1 MALLRWLRN
10 VLLSRP
16 MLIAVIPELSFVL
29 PGMGTWPEHVVPLCL
44 FTLDCGILGYSLCRI
59 RILLVFG
66 LPWQTPISSFSR
78 LWLWLPSL
86 RVGKYTFPRCSR

>member
-1 MALLRWLRN
+1 MALLRWLQS

-16 MLIAVIPELSFVL
+16 MLIVETPVLSFAL
-29 PGMGTWPEHVVPLCL
+29 PGMVKWPEHVVPLCL
-44 FTLDCGILGYSLCRI
+44 FTLDSDILGYSLCRI